1 MQYIVLTTCHVL
13 NSVTGLPR
21 TCVSVKSL
29 LVKYSIVQTA
39 EDSIRCTTTTLI
51 FSRHSPTYF
60 QLERIR
66 ATTKWNKTILRPHI
80 FFSAAPL
87 IPLVSR
93 HQPTALVSVPEA
105 VHDTWSNT
113 NKRKTGEGE
122 RSLYSKA
129 KCLSTAMHLSLHI
142 ACQSDLDF

>member
-39 EDSIRCTTTTLI
+39 EDSIRCTPTTQI
-51 FSRHSPTYF
+51 FSRHSPMYF

-66 ATTKWNKTILRPHI
+66 ATTKWNKTSLRPHI
-80 FFSAAPL
+80 SL
-87 IPLVSR
+87 SVR
-93 HQPTALVSVPEA
+93 HRYGHPARHLPTALVSVPEA

-129 KCLSTAMHLSLHI
+129 KCLSSYRHAYVI
-142 ACQSDLDF
+142 AYCMSI